1 MCATYYARTSDHGYE
16 TCAEHL
22 AMAGCLAGGFAKG
35 FGYLDDGLL
44 AGLVHD
50 LGKYSIQSMFMRR
63 AAKGQCFHHPYFGAR
78 EFPVE
83 FQLWQESGDPVGF
96 EHGHRDLGY
105 MLYDFD
111 YRNPAHPTPLF
122 FRAELD
128 DGVLDVESMEV
139 RS

>member
-1 MCATYYARTSDHGYE
+1 MRGARARGMHEVVLPFSGGTTFWSV
-16 TCAEHL
+16 L
-22 AMAGCLAGGFAKG
+22 ICL
-35 FGYLDDGLL
+35 
-44 AGLVHD
+44 
-50 LGKYSIQSMFMRR
+50 
-63 AAKGQCFHHPYFGAR
+63 HHPYFGTR

-111 YRNPAHPTPLF
+111 YRNPAHPAPLF

-128 DGVLDVESMEV
+128 DGVLDVESVEV

>member
-1 MCATYYARTSDHGYE
+1 MSGRRCDRTHGRFGSAQIE
-16 TCAEHL
+16 TNK
-22 AMAGCLAGGFAKG
+22 F
-35 FGYLDDGLL
+35 
-44 AGLVHD
+44 
-50 LGKYSIQSMFMRR
+50 Q
-63 AAKGQCFHHPYFGAR
+63 YFGTR

-111 YRNPAHPTPLF
+111 YRNPAHPAPLF

-128 DGVLDVESMEV
+128 DGVLDVESVEV